1 MDRLADRLAH
11 VPIRAVYSSNLKR
24 TLYGARQIAAKHGLE
39 VGIYPELREKHFGN
53 WEGVKLETIKERY
66 PNEWRE
72 WLTRPDQAVPSG
84 GENYRNV
91 EQRVIPMIDKIL
103 SEYRGKHV
111 VISCH
116 GGVNRVILCRAL
128 GLGLEHLFQIEQDFG
143 AVNIIDYS
151 LRNAVV
157 RLMNGKDIH

>member
-1 MDRLADRLAH
+1 M
-11 VPIRAVYSSNLKR
+11 YSSDLKR

-39 VGIYPELREKHFGN
+39 VGIYSQLREKHFGK
-53 WEGVKLETIKERY
+53 WEGVKLDTIKERHHE
-66 PNEWRE
+66 EWND
-72 WLTRPDQAVPSG
+72 WLTRPDQAVPLG
-84 GENYRNV
+84 GESYRNV
-91 EQRVIPMIDKIL
+91 EERVIPMIDKIL
-103 SEYRGKHV
+103 SEHRGNHI

-151 LRNAVV
+151 HQNALV
-157 RLMNGKDIH
+157 RLINGKDIH